1 MSPRTSIFPLFCSLC
16 CLLGG
21 CAEERGA
28 PPQEIIDQQMGAGS
42 GVYGEKKSPKVWT
55 DEEENQQFKATD
67 HFTEY
72 DKNADGKL
80 TEKEI
85 EEWMKEADADKNGEI
100 TQEELANWKPPA
112 GTSGAG
118 AAGPGGA
125 KGAKQGGF
133 GSGAA
138 GTATGEGTPNQ

>member
-28 PPQEIIDQQMGAGS
+28 PPQEIIDQQMDTAKLPEGVAKPNAG
-42 GVYGEKKSPKVWT
+42 
-55 DEEENQQFKATD
+55 QQAFKASD
-67 HFTEY
+67 HFAEY

-138 GTATGEGTPNQ
+138 GTATGEGTPKQ

>member
-1 MSPRTSIFPLFCSLC
+1 MALRTSVT
-16 CLLGG
+16 LLVGSIGCFLVG

-28 PPQEIIDQQMGAGS
+28 PPQEIMDQQMG
-42 GVYGEKKSPKVWT
+42 VGEELAPKAL
-55 DEEENQQFKATD
+55 NKQQFKASD

-85 EEWMKEADADKNGEI
+85 EGWMAGADADKDGEI

-118 AAGPGGA
+118 ASGPGGA
-125 KGAKQGGF
+125 KGEKQGGF
-133 GSGAA
+133 GTGAA
-138 GTATGEGTPNQ
+138 GTGTGEGTTNQ

>member
-1 MSPRTSIFPLFCSLC
+1 MEIGMALRTSVT
-16 CLLGG
+16 LLVGSIGCFLVG

-28 PPQEIIDQQMGAGS
+28 PPQEIIDQMKGTAKIPEGAAKAG
-42 GVYGEKKSPKVWT
+42 
-55 DEEENQQFKATD
+55 QQAFNASD

-72 DKNADGKL
+72 DQNADGKL

-85 EEWMKEADADKNGEI
+85 EGWMAGADADKNGEI

-138 GTATGEGTPNQ
+138 GTGTGEGTPNQ